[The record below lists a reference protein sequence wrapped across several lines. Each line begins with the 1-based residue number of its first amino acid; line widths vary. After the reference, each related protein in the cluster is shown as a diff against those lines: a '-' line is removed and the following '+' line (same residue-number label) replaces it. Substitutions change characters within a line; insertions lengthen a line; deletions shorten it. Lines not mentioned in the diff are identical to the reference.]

1 MIHADSSLAPETWLH
16 DVLSSQ
22 AVAKGH
28 VIRRKRR
35 DIERYVG
42 MERFLSEVRM
52 RGFRALENRDHVIV
66 ICNQAPVRVLA

>member
-1 MIHADSSLAPETWLH
+1 MIHADSSLAPETWLR

-66 ICNQAPVRVLA
+66 ICNQAPIRVLA